1 LKKEL
6 GVGVRWLAFPLH
18 PETPEEGRTLEEL
31 FAGRSYNIPEALAQ
45 MKTVADAEG
54 LPFGKR
60 TKTYNSR
67 MAQELAK
74 WAEEQGKGDA
84 FHQAAFRAYFADG
97 KNIAEKE
104 NLLDIAVSVSLDP
117 GEAGR
122 VVRERTYKEA
132 VDDDWQRAYQLGIT
146 AVPTFLSGERRLV
159 GAQSYDALK
168 AFVLQKGA
176 MIAEPRRM

>member
-1 LKKEL
+1 M
-6 GVGVRWLAFPLH
+6 AFPLH

-31 FAGRSYNIPEALAQ
+31 FAGRNYNISEALAQ

-97 KNIAEKE
+97 KNIAKIE

-117 GEAGR
+117 GEAGQ
-122 VVRERTYKEA
+122 VARERTYKQA
-132 VDDDWQRAYQLGIT
+132 VDEDWHRAHELGIT
-146 AVPTFLSGERRLV
+146 AAPTFLFGGGRLV
-159 GAQSYDALK
+159 GAQPYQALK
-168 AFVLQKGA
+168 QFVLQA
-176 MIAEPRRM
+176 VNL